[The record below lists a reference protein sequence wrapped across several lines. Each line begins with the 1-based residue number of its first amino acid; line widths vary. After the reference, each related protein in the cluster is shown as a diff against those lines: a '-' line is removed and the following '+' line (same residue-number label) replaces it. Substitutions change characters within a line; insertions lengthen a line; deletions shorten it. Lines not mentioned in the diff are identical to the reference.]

1 MKFPSLGVTETAS
14 KFVALH
20 LKSTNP
26 SSTQEIREKYSLKLR
41 EFVEECS
48 LAGFLSDNQ
57 EVLNSSTP
65 RGSGIKAV
73 RGMSV
78 EKKKKMD
85 EYMNNAR
92 KFELL
97 CGERSEQL
105 YDRYMQ

>member
-1 MKFPSLGVTETAS
+1 
-14 KFVALH
+14 

-26 SSTQEIREKYSLKLR
+26 SSRREVREKYATKLR
-41 EFVEECS
+41 EFVDECS
-48 LAGFLSDNQ
+48 LAGLLSDNH

-73 RGMSV
+73 RGMSR
-78 EKKKKMD
+78 EKKKKID
-85 EYMNNAR
+85 DYLNNAR

-105 YDRYMQ
+105 YERYMK

>member
-1 MKFPSLGVTETAS
+1 M
-14 KFVALH
+14 
-20 LKSTNP
+20 
-26 SSTQEIREKYSLKLR
+26 
-41 EFVEECS
+41 EECS